1 MDNLSH
7 SLAGLAAAELV
18 HRSLAPEPDAGQHRT
33 RRSLLLAGGWAACNF
48 PDLDLLLTPL
58 LPAPLGYL
66 LHHRGHTHTLLYAI
80 PQALLLYALLWALWP
95 AARGVLRASSQ
106 ARRGLALS
114 IAAGLLLHL
123 LMDYF
128 NSYGIHPFYPFDAR
142 WYYGDMVFIL
152 EPVFWTAFGI
162 PLAMMVARKKFRRL
176 LLGVLTAAPLAFTAS
191 GHLAPASAGA
201 LLVLAAG
208 LGLLQHRTGPY
219 GRRALAAAFALA
231 GAFVLLAG
239 VASSHGRAIVEARLG
254 ALDPALRTVDVALS
268 PFPANL
274 LCWSFVAVGRDA
286 DGGKLRL
293 TRGILALAPGLLA
306 ARDCPAAFAE
316 PGAPQAPAGAVAIV
330 WQRDTPLAELRARR
344 HASCNF
350 DAWLRFAR
358 APALDA
364 AGATDVRFG
373 VDPARNFSTMRD
385 AAFASMACPDGVPGW
400 GYPRADLLQ
409 P

>member
-18 HRSLAPEPDAGQHRT
+18 QRSLPPEPDAGQQRA
-33 RRSLLLAGGWAACNF
+33 RRSLLLVGGWAACNF
-48 PDLDLLLTPL
+48 PDLDLVLTPL

-80 PQALLLYALLWALWP
+80 PQALLLLALLWALWP
-95 AARGVLRASSQ
+95 AARSVLRASSH
-106 ARRGLALS
+106 ARTGLALS
-114 IAAGLLLHL
+114 VAAGLLLHL
-123 LMDYF
+123 LMDYL

-142 WYYGDMVFIL
+142 WLYGDMVFIL
-152 EPVFWTAFGI
+152 EPLFWTAFGI

-176 LLGVLTAAPLAFTAS
+176 LLGVLAGAPLAFSAS
-191 GHLAPASAGA
+191 GHLAPASAAA
-201 LLVLAAG
+201 LLALAAA

-231 GAFVLLAG
+231 GAFVLLQGA
-239 VASSHGRAIVEARLG
+239 ASRHGRGIVEARLR
-254 ALDPALRTVDVALS
+254 ALDPATRTLDVAMS
-268 PFPANL
+268 SFPANP

-286 DGGKLRL
+286 AGASFRL
-293 TRGILALAPGLLA
+293 TRGVLALAPGLLP
-306 ARDCPAAFAE
+306 ARRCPAAFAE
-316 PGAPQAPAGAVAIV
+316 PGAQQALGRGVAIV

-344 HASCNF
+344 RASCHF

-373 VDPARNFSTMRD
+373 VDPARNFSTLRD
-385 AAFASMACPDGVPGW
+385 AAFAGAACPAGVPGW
-400 GYPRADLLQ
+400 DYPRADLLQ